1 MDMYQKRKMRKENKN
16 TNIEDNKSIAKTNI
30 NWYPGHMAKTKKE
43 ITNIISN
50 IDVVINVIAS
60 RVPYSSMIPDLAKI
74 TREKQNIIVFNKY
87 DLCDKEETA
96 KWIEKY
102 NKEGY
107 IIVTCDSKNTN
118 DYKKIIEEVSKL
130 MKSIN
135 KKRKNKGLLPK
146 KAKCLIVGV
155 PNVGKSTLINKLV
168 GKNIAG
174 VGNKPG
180 VTKNLTTLRINDNMD
195 LVDSPGILWPKFENN
210 MVAYNLASMT
220 IIKEEVITIEEVACH
235 ILGMLDKYYKDILK
249 QEFGIEYYND
259 DEVEECFTK
268 ISKKKNIPVNGEVD
282 YERVSLII
290 INSIKQ
296 EKVKNITF
304 DRVKDYE

>member
-1 MDMYQKRKMRKENKN
+1 MSK
-16 TNIEDNKSIAKTNI
+16 DNNQEVFTKTSI

-50 IDVVINVIAS
+50 IDVVINVIDS

-107 IIVTCDSKNTN
+107 ITVTCDSKNTN

-135 KKRKNKGLLPK
+135 EKRKNKGLLPK

-235 ILGMLDKYYKDILK
+235 ILRMLDKYYKDILK